1 LQNNIK
7 LVAELDA
14 ANPIL
19 EREAL
24 KIGQKIIIPV
34 KKKTMYPLLLS
45 KRKKRSHAKGT
56 SR

>member
-1 LQNNIK
+1 VKFYRKKQSTPLQNNIK

-24 KIGQKIIIPV
+24 KLV
-34 KKKTMYPLLLS
+34 KKSLYL
-45 KRKKRSHAKGT
+45 
-56 SR
+56 